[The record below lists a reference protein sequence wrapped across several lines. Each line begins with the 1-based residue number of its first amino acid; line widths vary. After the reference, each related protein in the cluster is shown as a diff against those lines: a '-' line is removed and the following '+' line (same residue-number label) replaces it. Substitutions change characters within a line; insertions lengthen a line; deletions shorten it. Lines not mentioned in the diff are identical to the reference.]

1 MKKTEETKIT
11 YLEAIG
17 QAIREEMLRD
27 EAVFL
32 LGEDV
37 GTYGGAF
44 KVSAGLLEE
53 FGPERVIDTPM
64 AEAAIVG
71 TAVGSALMGMRPI
84 AEMQFIDFIASGFD
98 QIINMASKMYWRS
111 GMPLPMVIRGP
122 SGGGTHGGPFHSVS
136 PEAWFFHTPGIKVV
150 VPSTTYD
157 AKGLL
162 KAAIR
167 DNNPVLYLEHKL
179 LYRLPELREALPDTD
194 YIVPIGKA
202 VTRREGE
209 DMTLLTYGAMV
220 FQCLQ
225 AAQLLEEEDDL
236 EIEVIDLRSLS
247 PLDRETILSSV
258 KRTNKVLIVHED
270 TLTGGIGAEIA
281 AILAEDLFEYLDGP
295 ITRVAAPDT
304 PFPYAP
310 PWRPRSCLT
319 RKKFFRQPASS
330 PPIDRRYPRRG
341 AIDRAPRPAHR
352 RCACQRKDVCPINP
366 NPWGMINRHRWVRFG
381 NTKEYVICQRR

>member
-1 MKKTEETKIT
+1 MSTVT

-64 AEAAIVG
+64 AEAAIIG
-71 TAVGSALMGMRPI
+71 SAVGAALMGMRPI
-84 AEMQFIDFIASGFD
+84 AEMQFIDFITCGFD
-98 QIINMASKMYWRS
+98 QIINMASKMYWRV
-111 GMPLPMVIRGP
+111 GMPVPMVIRGP
-122 SGGGTHGGPFHSVS
+122 AGGGTKGGPFHSAS

-157 AKGLL
+157 AKGML

-179 LYRLPELREALPDTD
+179 LYRLPELREELPTED
-194 YIVPIGKA
+194 YIVPLGKA
-202 VTRREGE
+202 ITRRDGE
-209 DMTLLTYGAMV
+209 DMTVLTYGAMV
-220 FQCLQ
+220 YQCLR
-225 AAQLLEEEDDL
+225 AAQTLEQEDDL
-236 EIEVIDLRSLS
+236 EVEVIDLRSLS
-247 PLDRETILSSV
+247 PLDLETILESV

-270 TLTGGIGAEIA
+270 TLTGGIGAELS

-295 ITRVAAPDT
+295 ITRVAAPDVA
-304 PFPYAP
+304 FPYAP
-310 PWRPRSCLT
+310 PLEAAYLPNAEKILT
-319 RKKFFRQPASS
+319 AARKLAA
-330 PPIDRRYPRRG
+330 Y
-341 AIDRAPRPAHR
+341 
-352 RCACQRKDVCPINP
+352 
-366 NPWGMINRHRWVRFG
+366 
-381 NTKEYVICQRR
+381 

>member
-1 MKKTEETKIT
+1 MSEVT
-11 YLEAIG
+11 YLEAIS
-17 QAIREEMLRD
+17 QAIREEMRRD

-44 KVSAGLLEE
+44 KVSAGFLEE

-64 AEAAIVG
+64 SEAAIIG
-71 TAVGSALMGMRPI
+71 SAVGAALMGMRPI

-111 GMPLPMVIRGP
+111 GMPVPMVVRGP
-122 SGGGTHGGPFHSVS
+122 SGGGTKGGPFHSAS

-150 VPSTTYD
+150 VPATAYD

-179 LYRLPELREALPDTD
+179 LYRMPELREELPAED
-194 YIVPIGKA
+194 YVVPIGKA
-202 VTRREGE
+202 LVRREGQ
-209 DMTLLTYGAMV
+209 DMTILTYGAMV
-220 FQCLQ
+220 HQSLR
-225 AAQLLEEEDDL
+225 AAQTLEEEDDL
-236 EIEVIDLRSLS
+236 EVEVLDLRSLA
-247 PLDRETILSSV
+247 PLDREAILESV

-270 TLTGGIGAEIA
+270 TLTGGIGAELA

-295 ITRVAAPDT
+295 ITRVAAPDA

-310 PWRPRSCLT
+310 PLEDAYLPDEEKILDAA
-319 RKKFFRQPASS
+319 RKLAA
-330 PPIDRRYPRRG
+330 Y
-341 AIDRAPRPAHR
+341 
-352 RCACQRKDVCPINP
+352 
-366 NPWGMINRHRWVRFG
+366 
-381 NTKEYVICQRR
+381 

>member
-1 MKKTEETKIT
+1 MSNKKVT
-11 YLEAIG
+11 YLEAIS

-37 GTYGGAF
+37 GSYGGAF

-64 AEAAIVG
+64 AEAAIIG
-71 TAVGSALMGMRPI
+71 SAIGSALMGMRPI
-84 AEMQFIDFIASGFD
+84 AEMQFIDFITCGFD
-98 QIINMASKMYWRS
+98 QIINMASKMYWRA
-111 GMPLPMVIRGP
+111 GMPVPIVVRGP
-122 SGGGTHGGPFHSVS
+122 SGGGTKGGPFHSSS
-136 PEAWFFHTPGIKVV
+136 PEAWFFHTPGVKVV

-179 LYRLPELREALPDTD
+179 LYRLPELREELPADD

-202 VTRREGE
+202 IVRREGE
-209 DMTLLTYGAMV
+209 DMTILTYGAMV
-220 FQCLQ
+220 HQCLR
-225 AAQLLEEEDDL
+225 AAQVLEQHDDL
-236 EIEVIDLRSLS
+236 EVEVLDLRSLS
-247 PLDRETILSSV
+247 PLDRDAIIESV

-270 TLTGGIGAEIA
+270 TLTGGIGAELSA
-281 AILAEDLFEYLDGP
+281 MLAEELFEYLDGP
-295 ITRVAAPDT
+295 ITRVAAPDV

-310 PWRPRSCLT
+310 PLEE
-319 RKKFFRQPASS
+319 A
-330 PPIDRRYPRRG
+330 YL
-341 AIDRAPRPAHR
+341 
-352 RCACQRKDVCPINP
+352 P
-366 NPWGMINRHRWVRFG
+366 NAEKILSAAR
-381 NTKEYVICQRR
+381 ELAAY